1 MCDHKMLRTVG
12 DEVFCQDCGAKLTL
26 DFLAGQKAEKTGSEA
41 APRRRVSK
49 SSAKEKSPETGK

>member
-12 DEVFCQDCGAKLTL
+12 DEVYCQDCGAKLTL
-26 DFLAGQKAEKTGSEA
+26 DFLMGQKPAKTGSEA
-41 APRRRVSK
+41 ATRRRMGK